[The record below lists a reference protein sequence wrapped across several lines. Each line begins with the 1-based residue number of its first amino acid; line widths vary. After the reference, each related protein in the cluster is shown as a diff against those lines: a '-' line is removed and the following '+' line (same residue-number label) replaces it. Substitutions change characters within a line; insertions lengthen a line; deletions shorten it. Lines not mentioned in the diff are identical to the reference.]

1 MGVLRCQAPF
11 VPVTLCDLGGSALP
25 LWALGGSSTQQI
37 QTQWALLVADV

>member
-11 VPVTLCDLGGSALP
+11 VPVMLCDLGGSALP
-25 LWALGGSSTQQI
+25 LWASGGSSIQQI